1 MNLMIRFLNR
11 IRDINQRYNYPAN
24 LMTRLLNKI
33 HEINQRYKYPK
44 IHQSR
49 AVKISLLML
58 RIYLLLLVV
67 LLIYKFVTVIR
78 GG

>member
-1 MNLMIRFLNR
+1 MNLMSSF
-11 IRDINQRYNYPAN
+11 
-24 LMTRLLNKI
+24 LNKI
-33 HEINQRYKYPK
+33 REINQRYKYPK

-49 AVKISLLML
+49 AVKISLLIM
-58 RIYLLLLVV
+58 RIYLLFLVA

>member
-1 MNLMIRFLNR
+1 MNLMSSFV
-11 IRDINQRYNYPAN
+11 
-24 LMTRLLNKI
+24 NKI
-33 HEINQRYKYPK
+33 REINQRYKYPK

-67 LLIYKFVTVIR
+67 LLIYKFITVVR

>member
-1 MNLMIRFLNR
+1 MINLIRAFF
-11 IRDINQRYNYPAN
+11 
-24 LMTRLLNKI
+24 NKI
-33 HEINQRYKYPK
+33 HEINRRYAHPK

-49 AVKISLLML
+49 AVKIALLML

-67 LLIYKFVTVIR
+67 LLVYKFVLVIN

>member
-1 MNLMIRFLNR
+1 MINLIKGFF
-11 IRDINQRYNYPAN
+11 
-24 LMTRLLNKI
+24 NKI
-33 HEINQRYKYPK
+33 HEINRRYAHPK

-49 AVKISLLML
+49 AVKIALLML

-67 LLIYKFVTVIR
+67 LLVYKFVLVIN